1 MGARAGNDLGRFCP
15 ANPLQILSSWTPPPP
30 PKRAAG
36 RALGVNKIFKSIHT
50 FYTPT
55 PYIENT
61 HTLLTLTPQELG
73 KSAKSLADRAD

>member
-1 MGARAGNDLGRFCP
+1 MKKLGRSFHDDP
-15 ANPLQILSSWTPPPP
+15 TPLLSSWTPPPP